1 MKFNGKIA
9 ALAALSMSFMACENQ
24 DNDFPDYQDGI
35 SVYFP
40 YQTPVRTL
48 VLGTDE
54 GDTSRDKAHKCLI
67 SATMGGAYSG
77 RDILVDY
84 VVDTTLVENVTKA
97 DGGAIK
103 VMPENYYTLSDDVFR
118 FNGNLTGAIEVE
130 LTNAFFSDPE
140 SVNETYV
147 IPIVLRNQLGADR
160 ILSGKYDTELLQH
173 APARTDA
180 DNWIEV
186 PQDYVLYCVNYKCK
200 YDAYFSR
207 VGTYCLNNLV
217 ATQKQIPDESEA
229 KWNGGF
235 DPFTDGEDCNTVTK
249 SLNSVTYA
257 VNRTLT
263 SYKDTVTIDANLL
276 LTFDAD
282 DNCTV
287 TSLTEG
293 VTASGTGKYTLNGA
307 KKANN
312 NKDRDLIE
320 LKYYL
325 YDNKGNS
332 ISCEERLIWK
342 RSGVLPINEFAIK
355 YTAE

>member
-1 MKFNGKIA
+1 
-9 ALAALSMSFMACENQ
+9 
-24 DNDFPDYQDGI
+24 
-35 SVYFP
+35 
-40 YQTPVRTL
+40 
-48 VLGTDE
+48 
-54 GDTSRDKAHKCLI
+54 
-67 SATMGGAYSG
+67 MGGAYSG

-103 VMPENYYTLSDDVFR
+103 VMPKNYYTLSDDVFR

-130 LTNAFFSDPE
+130 LTNAFFADPE

-147 IPIVLRNQLGADR
+147 IPIVMRNQLGADR

-180 DNWIEV
+180 DSWIEV

-207 VGTYCLNNLV
+207 TGKYGLNGGEMV
-217 ATQKQIPDESEA
+217 QIPNPSSA

-235 DPFTDGEDCNTVTK
+235 DEFVDGEDCNTVTK

-263 SYKDTVTIDANLL
+263 SNTDTVTIAANLL
-276 LTFDAD
+276 LTFDESEE
-282 DNCTV
+282 CTI
-287 TSLTEG
+287 TSLTDNVK
-293 VTASGTGKYTLNGA
+293 VTGLGKYTLNGA

-320 LKYYL
+320 LYYTL
-325 YDNKGNS
+325 TDENGQS
-332 ISCEERLIWK
+332 IDCQERLIWK